1 MKACDR
7 MPSFFGLMFL
17 CEINDERDKMSVAQL
32 ASRELILFDLDGT
45 LVDSAFDLY
54 RAMNMSL
61 NALQLPNV
69 TEAQV
74 RTWIGKGTA
83 LFCHSTLQYLTGQ
96 VDPAQ
101 HQQLL
106 ETFLR
111 IYNAEPC
118 IDTKPFNGVI
128 DFLEWGLSHNKQMV
142 CVTNKPEQPA
152 RMIVESLGLT
162 QYFVDVIGGDRFEE
176 RKPHPRQLLF
186 CVDQYGVTAAET
198 LMIGDSSNDVE
209 AARRAGVDCI
219 VVSYGYNHGEDIRDC
234 QPQQVVD
241 DLTELFAK

>member
-1 MKACDR
+1 
-7 MPSFFGLMFL
+7 
-17 CEINDERDKMSVAQL
+17 MSVAKL

-45 LVDSAFDLY
+45 LVDSASDLY

-61 NALQLPNV
+61 NALQFPSV
-69 TEAQV
+69 TEQQV
-74 RTWIGKGTA
+74 RTWIGKGTS

-106 ETFLR
+106 DTFLN

-118 IDTKPFNGVI
+118 VDTRPFDGIVK
-128 DFLEWGLSHNKQMV
+128 FLEWGLTQHKKMI

-152 RMIVESLGLT
+152 RTIVENLGLS

-186 CVDQYGVTAAET
+186 CVDQYQLAKEHV

-209 AARRAGVDCI
+209 AARRAGMDCI
-219 VVSYGYNHGEDIRDC
+219 VVSYGYNHGEDIHDC

-241 DLTELFAK
+241 NLTELLAE